1 MKKNTQI
8 IIIVAF
14 LLGVVMLVSLL
25 AYQADQIKILKDENY
40 QWCNLF
46 VRQANYTEFII
57 QSEWNE
63 SFRFK
68 GYPDCEILKR

>member
-1 MKKNTQI
+1 
-8 IIIVAF
+8 
-14 LLGVVMLVSLL
+14 MLVSLL